1 MLDRPDVRTSPTA
14 PVSGAGTADPAPSA
28 GSSLVTDAPASVLG
42 RTDAVAGAADLPGRA
57 QLDWRPLTAADLV
70 DLDVLL
76 TVIEEADDP
85 GKVHSLAELQQ
96 TFAAD
101 AEVSLHS
108 RLGRTAEGVLVAY
121 GWNHPLPLDSG
132 PCRVHLS
139 GGVHPEHRGQGFGH
153 VLLRWQLEAA
163 RSWHGL
169 THRAAEPLW
178 SLVYLEGHRPDQ
190 QHLYEDLGLRGVRW
204 YADMTR
210 TLSPPLP
217 QHEDPPGIR
226 VVPLNRKR
234 FEAVRLAHNEVF
246 AEHWDSQPIDP
257 SGWEKQLVRPQSR
270 LSWSW
275 VALAA
280 ETSEVVGY
288 ATNAAYEEDWADQG
302 FSEGWTD
309 RLGVRRAWRGRG
321 VARALL
327 TATLRSF
334 SEAGL
339 DAAGLG
345 VDSDDPAH
353 AFDLY
358 HELGYHST
366 HSVVMFART
375 VAGVSESEPD
385 PDGARPG

>member
-1 MLDRPDVRTSPTA
+1 MGDQGNGRGTSFNAKGVTLLDRPDVRTSPAAA
-14 PVSGAGTADPAPSA
+14 PISDSRPAALHSPGRGALSWGPLT
-28 GSSLVTDAPASVLG
+28 G
-42 RTDAVAGAADLPGRA
+42 ADL
-57 QLDWRPLTAADLV
+57 T
-70 DLDVLL
+70 DLDALL

-85 GKVHSLAELQQ
+85 GKCHSLSELQR

-101 AEVSLHS
+101 VEPALHG
-108 RLGRTAEGVLVAY
+108 RLGRNAEGVLIAY

-153 VLLRWQLEAA
+153 VLLSWQLDAA
-163 RSWHGL
+163 RWWHRR
-169 THRAAEPLW
+169 TDRAAEPLW
-178 SLVYLEGHRPDQ
+178 TLTYLEGHQPGQ
-190 QHLYEDLGLRGVRW
+190 QQLYEDLGLSGARW

-210 TLSPPLP
+210 TLSRPLP
-217 QHEDPPGIR
+217 RHEEPPGIR

-246 AEHWDSQPIDP
+246 AEHWDSQPID
-257 SGWEKQLVRPQSR
+257 SAGWEKQLVRPQSR

-288 ATNAAYEEDWADQG
+288 ATNAAYEEDWAEQG

-309 RLGVRRAWRGRG
+309 RLGVRPAWRGRG

-327 TATLRSF
+327 TASLRSF

-345 VDSDDPAH
+345 VDSDDPSH

-358 HELGYHST
+358 EELGYHST

-375 VAGVSESEPD
+375 EAGTGVSEPD
-385 PDGARPG
+385 QSGGRPG

>member
-1 MLDRPDVRTSPTA
+1 MEELGDLEKGRGTSFNAKGVTLLDRPDVRTSPAAA
-14 PVSGAGTADPAPSA
+14 PVSDRVPGSCDSPGSA
-28 GSSLVTDAPASVLG
+28 G
-42 RTDAVAGAADLPGRA
+42 
-57 QLDWRPLTAADLV
+57 LDWRPLTGADLA
-70 DLDVLL
+70 DLDALL

-85 GKVHSLAELQQ
+85 GKCHSLSDLERI
-96 TFAAD
+96 FAAD
-101 AEVSLHS
+101 VDPSLHGL
-108 RLGRTAEGVLVAY
+108 LGRDAAGVLVAY

-139 GGVHPEHRGQGFGH
+139 GGVHPEHRGQGAGH
-153 VLLRWQLEAA
+153 VLLSWQLDAA
-163 RSWHGL
+163 RMWHRG
-169 THRAAEPLW
+169 THRSAEPLW
-178 SLVYLEGHRPDQ
+178 SLVYLEGHQPDQ
-190 QHLYEDLGLRGVRW
+190 QQLYEDLGLRGVRW

-210 TLSPPLP
+210 TLAPPLP
-217 QHEDPPGIR
+217 SHEDPAGVR

-246 AEHWDSQPIDP
+246 ADHWDSRPIDP
-257 SGWEKQLVRPQSR
+257 HGWEEQLVRPQSR

-309 RLGVRRAWRGRG
+309 RLGVRPGWRGRG

-327 TATLRSF
+327 TASLRSF

-345 VDSDDPAH
+345 VDSDDPSR

-358 HELGYHST
+358 EDLGYHST

-375 VAGVSESEPD
+375 EAGVSESD
-385 PDGARPG
+385 PGPGGGRPA